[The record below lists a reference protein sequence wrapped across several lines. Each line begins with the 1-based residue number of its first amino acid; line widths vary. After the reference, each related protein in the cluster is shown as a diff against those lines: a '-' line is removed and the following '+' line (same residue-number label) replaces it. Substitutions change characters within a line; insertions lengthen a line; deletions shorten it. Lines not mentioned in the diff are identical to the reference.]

1 MWLGMKIKLTDKLSI
16 LQVNDH
22 FRDWNMLDDERVC
35 LLCGRRFSGHEVL
48 ISTADEEVEMHCPTP
63 DCKSGVHQWIYP
75 VNPLISEKTYQDWW
89 HALGRKPF
97 RGRRRRRRCA
107 LSSTHLKFMIAPTLT
122 TDGFSS
128 ATDEALMGAITD
140 RNESALA
147 ALYER
152 HGETLRSIIESV
164 IHEQAEA
171 EDVLQETLL
180 QIWKQAQNYAPR
192 VGKPLGWLTT
202 ITRRRAIDRLRRRQA
217 YIRVKDRYQE
227 QINELP
233 NGASTTV
240 DGDEEMERADLRRY
254 LREQMSA
261 LPKFQRQAV
270 ELSFFTGMS
279 HREIAASTDNP
290 LGTVKTRLELGL
302 QKLHAWLKPVQH
314 KI

>member
-1 MWLGMKIKLTDKLSI
+1 
-16 LQVNDH
+16 
-22 FRDWNMLDDERVC
+22 
-35 LLCGRRFSGHEVL
+35 
-48 ISTADEEVEMHCPTP
+48 
-63 DCKSGVHQWIYP
+63 
-75 VNPLISEKTYQDWW
+75 
-89 HALGRKPF
+89 
-97 RGRRRRRRCA
+97 
-107 LSSTHLKFMIAPTLT
+107 MIAPTLT

-128 ATDEALMGAITD
+128 ATDEVLMGAITD

-227 QINELP
+227 QIDELP
-233 NGASTTV
+233 NGTTV
-240 DGDEEMERADLRRY
+240 DGDEQMDRADLRRY

-261 LPKFQRQAV
+261 LPTFQRQAV

>member
-1 MWLGMKIKLTDKLSI
+1 
-16 LQVNDH
+16 
-22 FRDWNMLDDERVC
+22 
-35 LLCGRRFSGHEVL
+35 
-48 ISTADEEVEMHCPTP
+48 
-63 DCKSGVHQWIYP
+63 
-75 VNPLISEKTYQDWW
+75 
-89 HALGRKPF
+89 
-97 RGRRRRRRCA
+97 
-107 LSSTHLKFMIAPTLT
+107 MIAPTLT
-122 TDGFSS
+122 TGGFSS

-140 RNESALA
+140 RNENALA
-147 ALYER
+147 ALYQR
-152 HGETLRSIIESV
+152 HGETLRSISEGV

-240 DGDEEMERADLRRY
+240 DGDEEMESADLCRY

-261 LPKFQRQAV
+261 LPKFQREAL

-279 HREIAASTDNP
+279 HREIAVST
-290 LGTVKTRLELGL
+290 
-302 QKLHAWLKPVQH
+302 
-314 KI
+314 